1 MSTTAAQLRSRL
13 PRVAPRAAQAA
24 VQRARLTVVPRV
36 RSRAPRVPF
45 VTLISMLLLGGV
57 IGLLLFNTSMQQA
70 SFQATALERQ
80 ASDLG
85 ARQEA
90 LELDLQS
97 LREPARIARAAQRQG
112 MVIPGTAG
120 VLDLGTGKV
129 RGDAAP
135 ADGEGLPI
143 TPPAPTLPDELA
155 PVPDRNPPTNTQG
168 GQRDRGR
175 DGRDGVP
182 DRRG

>member
-13 PRVAPRAAQAA
+13 PRVSPRAAQAA

-90 LELDLQS
+90 LELDLQG
-97 LREPARIARAAQRQG
+97 LREPARIAQAAQRQG
-112 MVIPGTAG
+112 MVIPATAG
-120 VLDLGTGKV
+120 VLDLGSGKV
-129 RGDAAP
+129 TGDAAA
-135 ADGEGLPI
+135 ADGEPLPI
-143 TPPAPTLPDELA
+143 SPPAPTRPEVLA
-155 PVPDRNPPTNTQG
+155 PVTVQESPKQG
-168 GQRDRGR
+168 ERGERRR
-175 DGRDGVP
+175 DGRDGEP
-182 DRRG
+182 AAGR